1 MVSDKLHQFSPKKII
16 NDLVKPEI
24 EFAFNKRVEKKEKRY
39 IDKIKSK
46 MNIKYTDISG
56 RNNNMIDEHSW
67 ERIAGV
73 QKPILDENLRT
84 IEISTDGPSL
94 FQELKVL

>member
-1 MVSDKLHQFSPKKII
+1 
-16 NDLVKPEI
+16 
-24 EFAFNKRVEKKEKRY
+24 
-39 IDKIKSK
+39 

-73 QKPILDENLRT
+73 QKPILDKNLRT